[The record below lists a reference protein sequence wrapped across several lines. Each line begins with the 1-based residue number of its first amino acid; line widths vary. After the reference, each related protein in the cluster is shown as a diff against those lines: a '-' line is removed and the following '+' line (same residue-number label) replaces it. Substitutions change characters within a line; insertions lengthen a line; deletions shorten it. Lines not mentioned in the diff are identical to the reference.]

1 MMFSPQCCFTFQWN
15 RFCYMTV
22 FRLMK
27 VQQYVCV
34 CVCRQKRNSQGF
46 WLSPFYL
53 KLMIATIVPI
63 LIKSLNAFLVVFKEK
78 CTCVVPF
85 FILSYRPSQIII
97 TVLYGGGLT
106 RHLQEI
112 TRRWRMGGSFQI
124 WASWHFLLLWHLFWH
139 FMTQRPLVDIC
150 LNIFSPLFDK
160 NALLTLK
167 AKQSLRCW
175 WFTKRWSWSI
185 IVQHHHYQISFA
197 ISRSIMSH
205 DSWPSAQYSFDLG
218 MLLTLL
224 TMIQIMIVIM
234 MMKIVMMMMSV
245 LYCMIVGVA
254 SYCFQLISARHASS
268 LFRRLGFCQVFTF
281 KFHLSLSP
289 RFL

>member
-1 MMFSPQCCFTFQWN
+1 MRHYYQHKLTHRPAIFNEVFPSVLFYLSMKQVLLYDCVSADDSPAIMC
-15 RFCYMTV
+15 V
-22 FRLMK
+22 FM
-27 VQQYVCV
+27 
-34 CVCRQKRNSQGF
+34 CRQKRNSQGF

-53 KLMIATIVPI
+53 KLMIATIVPM

-78 CTCVVPF
+78 STCVVPF
-85 FILSYRPSQIII
+85 FILCYWPSQIII

-150 LNIFSPLFDK
+150 LNIFFPLFDK

-175 WFTKRWSWSI
+175 WFTKKWLSLI
-185 IVQHHHYQISFA
+185 IVQHHHY
-197 ISRSIMSH
+197 
-205 DSWPSAQYSFDLG
+205 
-218 MLLTLL
+218 
-224 TMIQIMIVIM
+224 
-234 MMKIVMMMMSV
+234 
-245 LYCMIVGVA
+245 
-254 SYCFQLISARHASS
+254 
-268 LFRRLGFCQVFTF
+268 
-281 KFHLSLSP
+281 
-289 RFL
+289 